1 MITITSPRTVSIDVM
16 RAFSTRT
23 PLEVETIVLPL
34 TSIFI
39 RSLCCMKS
47 ENTALD
53 LNKFNQVSKNRAADN
68 KKFLQRLKGKDPRKV
83 DDAFHQTH
91 EEVFEGLDCLNCANC
106 CKTTSPIFYPNDIDR
121 IAKSLKT
128 KPGEFIEK
136 YLRID
141 EDSDYVL
148 KSSPCPFL
156 DNDNYCRIYDVRP
169 KACREYPHTDR
180 KKMVQITDLTYKNTL
195 VCPAV
200 LEIVERLK
208 SIEL

>member
-1 MITITSPRTVSIDVM
+1 MITITNPRTVSIEVM
-16 RAFSTRT
+16 RAFSTST

-34 TSIFI
+34 TGIFI
-39 RSLCCMKS
+39 RSLSRMKS

-53 LNKFNQVSKNRAADN
+53 LNKFKQVSKNRAADN
-68 KKFLQRLKGKDPRKV
+68 KKFLQRLKSKDPRSV
-83 DDAFHQTH
+83 DDAFHKTH
-91 EEVFEGLDCLNCANC
+91 EEVFERTDCLTCANC

-128 KPGEFIEK
+128 KPGDFIEK

-141 EDSDYVL
+141 EDNDYVL
-148 KSSPCPFL
+148 NSSPCPFL
-156 DNDNYCRIYDVRP
+156 DSDNFCRIYDVRP

-200 LEIVERLK
+200 LEIVERIK
-208 SIEL
+208 SIVI